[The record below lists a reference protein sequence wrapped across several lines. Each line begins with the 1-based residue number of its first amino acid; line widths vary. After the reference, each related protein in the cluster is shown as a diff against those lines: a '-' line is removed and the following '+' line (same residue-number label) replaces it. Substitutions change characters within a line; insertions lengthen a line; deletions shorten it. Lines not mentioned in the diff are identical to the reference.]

1 MVMETYTLHVTES
14 ETGDGLDVDVY
25 DEDGTIEASTWIG
38 YGDYRVSPDRDRADD
53 RSAATETTF
62 SADVMT
68 LDLQVE
74 RDDGGFTVRV
84 LGDAETLASE
94 RLADEEWGLSE

>member
-1 MVMETYTLHVTES
+1 MVMQTYTLHVEES

-25 DEDGTIEASTWIG
+25 DEDGTIEASAWVG
-38 YGDYRVSPDRDRADD
+38 YEDYGVASRGGDPEP
-53 RSAATETTF
+53 TETTF
-62 SADVMT
+62 SADVLT

-84 LGDAETLASE
+84 LGDGETLANE
-94 RLADEEWGLSE
+94 RVDDEEWGLAAE

>member
-1 MVMETYTLHVTES
+1 MVMHTYTFHVEES

-38 YGDYRVSPDRDRADD
+38 YEDYRVTAGDGDTETS
-53 RSAATETTF
+53 ETTF

-74 RDDGGFTVRV
+74 RDDGGFLVRV

-94 RLADEEWGLSE
+94 RIADEEWGLSAE